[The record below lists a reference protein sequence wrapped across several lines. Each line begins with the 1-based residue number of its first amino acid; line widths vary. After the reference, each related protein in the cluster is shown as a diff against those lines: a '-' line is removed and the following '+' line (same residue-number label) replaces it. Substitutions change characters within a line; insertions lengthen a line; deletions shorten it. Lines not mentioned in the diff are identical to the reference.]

1 MDNQSGNL
9 VLISA
14 AHNTQDPNTDP
25 AVVHSTKYNALHDIS
40 IQVTIKIKL
49 IKFLAGFPA

>member
-40 IQVTIKIKL
+40 IQLTIKIKL

>member
-14 AHNTQDPNTDP
+14 AHNTQNPNTDP
-25 AVVHSTKYNALHDIS
+25 AVLCSTLQYNALHDIY
-40 IQVTIKIKL
+40 IQITTQVTINIKL
-49 IKFLAGFPA
+49 KKF